1 VRLGRTA
8 DSPALL
14 AALPTSEIVTKML
27 TFAALML
34 VAGGLLARMAHIG
47 SQLVSLFRLGRDDRL
62 ERVLQ
67 PASQVVKVRTV
78 LGSIITVM
86 VSMPAYD
93 SASEDTVIFRARQPR
108 PE

>member
-27 TFAALML
+27 TFAALTL

-47 SQLVSLFRLGRDDRL
+47 SQLVSLFRLDAIIDSSACCNLRVKSSRSGPCSGRLSR
-62 ERVLQ
+62 
-67 PASQVVKVRTV
+67 
-78 LGSIITVM
+78 
-86 VSMPAYD
+86 
-93 SASEDTVIFRARQPR
+93 
-108 PE
+108 